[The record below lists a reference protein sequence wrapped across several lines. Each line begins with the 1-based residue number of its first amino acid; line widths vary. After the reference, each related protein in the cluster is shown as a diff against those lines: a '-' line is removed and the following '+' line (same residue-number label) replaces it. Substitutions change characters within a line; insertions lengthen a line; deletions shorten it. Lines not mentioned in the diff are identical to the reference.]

1 MLKKLIGRSISD
13 AVLAAL
19 NKSLAIIEFDP
30 TGNILT
36 ANENFLAALG
46 YEAREIAGQHHRM
59 FIEEAHK
66 RNLKVITELV
76 INHTSDQHPWFQ
88 RARKAPA
95 GSPEP

>member
-1 MLKKLIGRSISD
+1 MNSQAQPCDVLQIIMWGNLMLKKLIGRSISD

-59 FIEEAHK
+59 FVE
-66 RNLKVITELV
+66 
-76 INHTSDQHPWFQ
+76 
-88 RARKAPA
+88 PA
-95 GSPEP
+95 YAKSGD